1 MQTSSIIHPLTP
13 PGIPFSGRLRQPKSQ
28 VTTALKKDG
37 SSGKMVDDNMIVLRE
52 RIRKMKIDDG
62 DNKVRLPDNWMQW
75 EKKTYT
81 YSGGY
86 HSHVYEAIAVLQR
99 FLMETRPS
107 VALGLVVIVAFGGC
121 VSAVTVLQWL
131 INSVPGY

>member
-28 VTTALKKDG
+28 VTMAFKKDG

-75 EKKTYT
+75 EKTYT

-86 HSHVYEAIAVLQR
+86 HSDVYEAMAVLQR